1 LILILKREL
10 DNDMSISFTKSGSTI
25 PSIGLGT
32 WELNGSDCSR
42 VVIEALEI
50 GYRHIDGAAMYEN
63 ESEVGSAIINSGVRR
78 EDIFLATKI
87 NTTGW
92 TPSNGNGPFLKNTDI
107 SKSFEKSLKDL
118 QTDYVDLLL
127 IHWPRFETN
136 LGDMLEILYKLKDA
150 KKVKEVGVANFNS
163 KLLNECIN
171 LGFKDIFCNQVE
183 YHPFLSQAKLL
194 EVMQDLDIIPV
205 AYCPICRGDVAR
217 HDVIIDLAEKYSKT
231 PAQITLRWIYQQN
244 SVSIPKTANSY
255 RLREN
260 IDIFDFEI
268 ENKDMLK
275 IYNLARNQR
284 LVPNLEVNELEY
296 PFD

>member
-1 LILILKREL
+1 MILKREL
-10 DNDMSISFTKSGSTI
+10 DNDMSISFSKSGSTI

-42 VVIEALEI
+42 VVTEALEI

-63 ESEVGSAIINSGVRR
+63 ESEVGSAIINSGVSR

-136 LGDMLEILYKLKDA
+136 LGDMLEILYKFKDA

-163 KLLNECIN
+163 NLLNECFN

-231 PAQITLRWIYQQN
+231 PAQIALRWIYQQN

>member
-1 LILILKREL
+1 MILKSEL

-25 PSIGLGT
+25 PSIFLGT
-32 WELNGSDCSR
+32 WKLNGSDCSR
-42 VVIEALEI
+42 VVTEALEI

-268 ENKDMLK
+268 ENKDMHK

>member
-1 LILILKREL
+1 
-10 DNDMSISFTKSGSTI
+10 MSISFTKSGSTI